1 MSAQPAL
8 PFTEELLSLNDKQT
22 RKYKAIH
29 LMKDYATVGTIRY
42 GTVVIYGIHLKEHHI
57 RNYFHTMTS
66 NRVSC
71 VFGEF
76 IIHNSNS
83 HHTSLEDV
91 CYSEKGYNYGTPLPG
106 LVKNGIEI
114 LTAEPNATGRTY
126 SNKCRITVKEL
137 KDACKA
143 NGIKTTGDKKTLLKA
158 LMKV

>member
-29 LMKDYATVGTIRY
+29 WMKGYATVG
-42 GTVVIYGIHLKEHHI
+42 VYGIHLKQHHI
-57 RNYFHTMTS
+57 SNRFNIMAS

-71 VFGEF
+71 IFGEF
-76 IIHNSNS
+76 IIHNRNSN
-83 HHTSLEDV
+83 HTSLEDV
-91 CYSEKGYNYGTPLPG
+91 CYEEKGYTYGNPPPG
-106 LVKNGIEI
+106 FIKNGIEI

>member
-29 LMKDYATVGTIRY
+29 WMKGYATVG
-42 GTVVIYGIHLKEHHI
+42 VYGIQFEKNHI
-57 RNYFHTMTS
+57 RNHDNILAA

-71 VFGEF
+71 IFGEF
-76 IIHNSNS
+76 IIHNYNP
-83 HHTSLEDV
+83 HYTSLEQV
-91 CYSEKGYNYGTPLPG
+91 CYEEKGYAYGKPPPG
-106 LVKNGIEI
+106 FIKNGIEI